1 MMLFVLFSSFIILCL
16 VRVPIAFALFL
27 SSTFVI
33 FLDGNV
39 SLTVVTQR
47 IWGGLNNFPLL
58 AVPFFLVVG
67 QLMNE
72 TGISKR
78 LIDFSQSIVGH
89 FKGGLAHVNVIV
101 SMIVAGISGVS
112 SADTAGVGSVLIP
125 AMVKQGYGKGFT
137 VGVTSASS
145 TLGNIIPPSLMMIIY
160 AATAGLSVGAMF
172 LTGIIPG
179 LMIGIGQIVFSFYYA
194 FKHEIGA
201 DHEFSWRNL
210 LKHAKSASLA
220 LVIPIIVIGGII
232 AGIFTATEASLIAV
246 VYAFFLSIV
255 YRQFS
260 FKKFYKLTTFSIG
273 FFSLSLFCVAA
284 ASLWGF
290 VLAYYSVPQSI
301 VASLDSMGLLG
312 SKLLVFTF
320 VILIFLIIGTFMDAI
335 PAIIILQPII
345 GEIGTKVGI
354 NPYHMGAVIVL
365 TLAIGLITPPY
376 GLCLLIAADLAGISV
391 PKALKAMIPFFVI
404 SLIVVLFAVLF
415 PDAILFIP
423 RLVMPEY
430 MK

>member
-1 MMLFVLFSSFIILCL
+1 MLIVLFSSFIILCL
-16 VRVPIAFALFL
+16 LRVPVAFSLFL

-33 FLDGNV
+33 WMDGDV
-39 SLTVVTQR
+39 PLTVVAQR
-47 IWGGLNNFPLL
+47 IWVGLNNFPLL

-67 QLMNE
+67 QFMNE

-89 FKGGLAHVNVIV
+89 FKGGLAHVNIIV

-125 AMVKQGYGKGFT
+125 AMIKQGYGKGFT

-160 AATAGLSVGAMF
+160 AATAGLSVGGMF

-179 LMIGIGQIVFSFYYA
+179 LMIGVGQMVFSFYYA
-194 FKHEIGA
+194 FRYGIGA
-201 DHEFSWRNL
+201 DHKFSWQNL
-210 LKHAKSASLA
+210 FKRTKSAILA

-232 AGIFTATEASLIAV
+232 AGVFTATEASLIAV
-246 VYAFFLSIV
+246 VYTFFLSIV
-255 YRQFS
+255 YRKFS
-260 FKKFYKLTTFSIG
+260 FKKFYRITKFSVG

-284 ASLWGF
+284 ASLWGWI
-290 VLAYYSVPQSI
+290 LAYYSVPQSI
-301 VASLDSMGLLG
+301 VVSLDAVGLL
-312 SKLLVFTF
+312 SSELLVFAF
-320 VILIFLIIGTFMDAI
+320 VILLFLIVGTFMDAI

-345 GEIGTKVGI
+345 GEICTKVGI
-354 NPYHMGAVIVL
+354 NPYHMGVVIVL

-376 GLCLLIAADLAGISV
+376 GLCLLIASDLAGISV
-391 PKALKAMIPFFVI
+391 PKALRALIPFFII
-404 SLIVVLFAVLF
+404 SLIVVVVAVFF
-415 PDAILFIP
+415 PDVILFIP

-430 MK
+430 MQ

>member
-1 MMLFVLFSSFIILCL
+1 
-16 VRVPIAFALFL
+16 
-27 SSTFVI
+27 
-33 FLDGNV
+33 
-39 SLTVVTQR
+39 
-47 IWGGLNNFPLL
+47 
-58 AVPFFLVVG
+58 
-67 QLMNE
+67 
-72 TGISKR
+72 
-78 LIDFSQSIVGH
+78 
-89 FKGGLAHVNVIV
+89 
-101 SMIVAGISGVS
+101 
-112 SADTAGVGSVLIP
+112 
-125 AMVKQGYGKGFT
+125 
-137 VGVTSASS
+137 
-145 TLGNIIPPSLMMIIY
+145 MMIIY

>member
-1 MMLFVLFSSFIILCL
+1 M
-16 VRVPIAFALFL
+16 
-27 SSTFVI
+27 
-33 FLDGNV
+33 
-39 SLTVVTQR
+39 
-47 IWGGLNNFPLL
+47 
-58 AVPFFLVVG
+58 
-67 QLMNE
+67 
-72 TGISKR
+72 
-78 LIDFSQSIVGH
+78 
-89 FKGGLAHVNVIV
+89 
-101 SMIVAGISGVS
+101 
-112 SADTAGVGSVLIP
+112 
-125 AMVKQGYGKGFT
+125 
-137 VGVTSASS
+137 
-145 TLGNIIPPSLMMIIY
+145 
-160 AATAGLSVGAMF
+160 
-172 LTGIIPG
+172 
-179 LMIGIGQIVFSFYYA
+179 
-194 FKHEIGA
+194 
-201 DHEFSWRNL
+201 
-210 LKHAKSASLA
+210 
-220 LVIPIIVIGGII
+220 
-232 AGIFTATEASLIAV
+232 
-246 VYAFFLSIV
+246 
-255 YRQFS
+255 
-260 FKKFYKLTTFSIG
+260 
-273 FFSLSLFCVAA
+273 
-284 ASLWGF
+284 
-290 VLAYYSVPQSI
+290 LAYYSVPQSI

>member
-1 MMLFVLFSSFIILCL
+1 MLFVLFCSFVILCL
-16 VRVPIAFALFL
+16 LRVPVAFSLFL
-27 SSTFVI
+27 SSTLAI
-33 FLDGNV
+33 WIDPNV
-39 SLTVVTQR
+39 PLTVVTQR
-47 IWGGLNNFPLL
+47 IWVGLNNFPLL

-125 AMVKQGYGKGFT
+125 AMVKQGYDKGFT
-137 VGVTSASS
+137 VGVTAASS

-160 AATAGLSVGAMF
+160 AATAGLSVGGMF

-179 LMIGIGQIVFSFYYA
+179 LMIGIGQMAFSFYFA
-194 FKHEIGA
+194 VKHGIGA
-201 DHEFSWRNL
+201 DHEFSWHNL
-210 LKHAKSASLA
+210 LKQTKAASLA

-232 AGIFTATEASLIAV
+232 AGVFTATEASLIAV
-246 VYAFFLSIV
+246 VYTFFLSIV

-260 FKKFYKLTTFSIG
+260 LKKFYKLTKFSVG

-284 ASLWGF
+284 ASLWGW

-301 VASLDSMGLLG
+301 VASLDAVGLL
-312 SKLLVFTF
+312 SSRLLVFAF
-320 VILIFLIIGTFMDAI
+320 VILLFLIIGTFMDAI

-376 GLCLLIAADLAGISV
+376 GLCLLIASDLAGISV
-391 PKALKAMIPFFVI
+391 PKALRALIPFFII
-404 SLIVVLFAVLF
+404 SLIVVLVAVLF
-415 PDAILFIP
+415 PDVILFIP

-430 MK
+430 MQ